1 MTIGFLKRGYLPTK
15 VVKLA
20 ADMLRDYSG
29 KVADIAC
36 GKGVLLQEIEPH
48 GNKNVV
54 GIDLAPD
61 QLAIAR
67 ASGMTVVRGSIFEMP
82 FKDGIFDIT
91 ACFNTLYN
99 FLSLS
104 AVEPVFKEM
113 ARIIKINGKVVVDI
127 RNNRNVALNIKY
139 WIHMK
144 KGKHPTISHSLEE
157 INTLMGKNGCKLV
170 QKKAVG
176 FDNPYIAWGY
186 ILIYEKIGVST

>member
-1 MTIGFLKRGYLPTK
+1 MTIYFWKRGYLPIK
-15 VVKLA
+15 VVRLA
-20 ADMLRDYSG
+20 AEILQASSG
-29 KVADIAC
+29 RLADIAC
-36 GKGVLLQEIEPH
+36 GKGVLLQEIELH

-61 QLAIAR
+61 QLAVAR
-67 ASGMTVVRGSIFEMP
+67 INGMTVVRGSIFEMP
-82 FKDGIFDIT
+82 FKDGIFDIA

-104 AVEPVFKEM
+104 ALEPVFKEM
-113 ARIIKINGKVVVDI
+113 ARIIRINGKVVIDI
-127 RNNRNVALNIKY
+127 RNNRNILLNIKY

-144 KGKHPTISHSLEE
+144 KGKHPTISHSLAE

-170 QKKAVG
+170 HKKAVG

-186 ILIYEKIGVST
+186 ILIYEKIGGSA